1 MGLCAFAV
9 VPPARGPV
17 GERPG
22 RMGESGG
29 PRPAVPWRPVLSQ
42 SPSRVSKRP
51 GPVPGSAKGGLGR
64 ERPGPRL
71 RVEGKFKGG
80 LRRERPGPRPSVE
93 ETISTRTGRRIAGC
107 MSVAECG
114 PVQSEEKGFTRPG
127 PWPRAELRVRTDP
140 VRPPAQSQKPS
151 TSRAGA
157 GGM

>member
-42 SPSRVSKRP
+42 SPSRVSKWP
-51 GPVPGSAKGGLGR
+51 GPVPAWPRGGLGR

-71 RVEGKFKGG
+71 GKVQRRVG
-80 LRRERPGPRPSVE
+80 RERPGSRPSVE
-93 ETISTRTGRRIAGC
+93 ETIGTRTGRRIAGC

-140 VRPPAQSQKPS
+140 VRPPAQSQEPS